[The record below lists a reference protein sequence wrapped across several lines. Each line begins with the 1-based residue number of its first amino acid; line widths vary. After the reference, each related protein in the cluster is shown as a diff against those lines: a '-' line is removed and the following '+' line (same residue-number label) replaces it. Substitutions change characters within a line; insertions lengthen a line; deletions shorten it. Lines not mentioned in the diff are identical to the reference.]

1 MTGEPAD
8 AEDRTG
14 QEDAQTVDGGSEY
27 VETESATDE
36 ESYGGLFGA
45 YPFALRRNDSLLFKS
60 YAAIGG
66 LLALL
71 IALLF
76 TFGLVGV
83 IASTTGTDG
92 GVFSFSRAFFIFVG
106 LLVVFPLLAPVLS
119 VARRHRRIG
128 PNARYDAA
136 IASAGYL
143 FLLTLYLALLISTP
157 PEQQQP
163 VSGALAPIVELFY
176 ALPAI
181 AGLAPPVLGA
191 AAIYLTH
198 RLTG

>member
-1 MTGEPAD
+1 MTGESVD
-8 AEDRTG
+8 ERTNP
-14 QEDAQTVDGGSEY
+14 EDAPTVEGGSEH
-27 VETESATDE
+27 VETESDTE
-36 ESYGGLFGA
+36 ERSYGGLFGS
-45 YPFALRRNDSLLFKS
+45 YPYAFRRSDSLLFKS
-60 YAAIGG
+60 YAVIGG

-71 IALLF
+71 IALMF

-83 IASTTGTDG
+83 IASTTGTAG

-128 PNARYDAA
+128 SNARYDAA

-163 VSGALAPIVELFY
+163 VSGAYAPLVELFY

-181 AGLAPPVLGA
+181 VGLVPPIIGA
-191 AAIYLTH
+191 AAIYAAH
-198 RLTG
+198 RLTR

>member
-1 MTGEPAD
+1 MTGESVD
-8 AEDRTG
+8 DRTDP
-14 QEDAQTVDGGSEY
+14 ENAPTAEGGPEH
-27 VETESATDE
+27 VEPESATE
-36 ESYGGLFGA
+36 EKSYGGLFGS
-45 YPFALRRNDSLLFKS
+45 YPYAFRQSDSLLFKT
-60 YAAIGG
+60 YAVVGG

-83 IASTTGTDG
+83 IASTTGTGG

-119 VARRHRRIG
+119 VARRHRRVG
-128 PNARYDAA
+128 SNARYDAA

-163 VSGALAPIVELFY
+163 VSGAYAPLVELFY

-181 AGLAPPVLGA
+181 VGLVPPVVGA
-191 AAIYLTH
+191 AAIYATH
-198 RLTG
+198 RLTR

>member
-1 MTGEPAD
+1 MTSEAADASAGADDGEP
-8 AEDRTG
+8 G
-14 QEDAQTVDGGSEY
+14 PP
-27 VETESATDE
+27 TDE
-36 ESYGGLFGA
+36 KSYGGLFGA
-45 YPFALRRNDSLLFKS
+45 YPYAFRRSDSLLFKS

-76 TFGLVGV
+76 TFGLIGV
-83 IASTTGTDG
+83 IASTTGTAG

-119 VARRHRRIG
+119 VARRHRQVG
-128 PNARYDAA
+128 SNARYDAA

-143 FLLTLYLALLISTP
+143 FVLTLYLALLISTP

-163 VSGALAPIVELFY
+163 VSGVYAPVVELFY
-176 ALPAI
+176 ALPAL
-181 AGLAPPVLGA
+181 AGLVPPVIGA
-191 AAIYLTH
+191 AAIYVAH
-198 RLTG
+198 RLTR